1 MDQKPR
7 WENIIFDIVEYQNA
21 YQEVYEMPNRGIILE
36 PKSLQI
42 EEWFARHD
50 HMFLVGMGV
59 RWKVCTKGP

>member
-1 MDQKPR
+1 
-7 WENIIFDIVEYQNA
+7 
-21 YQEVYEMPNRGIILE
+21 VYEMPNRGIILE